1 MEQALRAEWR
11 HRLALRGWLLP
22 AAAGIFVFGL
32 GQELWSRYLPEYLRF
47 LGASAL
53 AVGAFGAL
61 SDLLDAAYAYPG
73 GWLSDHWGGRR
84 ALLFFGLLTAIGFV
98 VYFLWRSIAGV
109 FFGLFLVMAWK
120 SLGLPATFA
129 LIGEELSG
137 SRRIVGFTVQSILR
151 RIPIVIAPPLGG
163 LLIERLGM
171 ARGMRTGFAVSIA
184 LSLAMLLALHLA
196 FRRSSSP
203 LPPLPS
209 GEGRGEELQSESR
222 HGRSPAPTQELLLPP
237 GEGRGEVR
245 SSVVPASR
253 EAAAPAQELPL
264 PPGEGRGEGETK
276 VTPGSSVTL
285 HPTLKRLLVAD
296 CLIRLCEGLP
306 DVFLVVWALEVLRLS
321 PSEFGLATSV
331 LMGTSILSYLPAAA
345 LAERIE
351 KKPFVI
357 ATFLF
362 FTLFPI
368 AVLLSRSF
376 VQLLGAYVVGGLRE
390 IGEPAR
396 KALIVDLSPLD
407 ARGRTVGLYY
417 SIRGFTVAG
426 AALVG
431 GALWTIRPSLTF
443 LAAALLGLAGTLW
456 AAVALPSR
464 PAAVVEA
471 TR

>member
-1 MEQALRAEWR
+1 MAQVLRAGWR
-11 HRLALRGWLLP
+11 HRLALRGWLVP
-22 AAAGIFVFGL
+22 AATGIFVFGL
-32 GQELWSRYLPEYLRF
+32 GQELWFRYLPEYLRF

-53 AVGAFGAL
+53 TVGAFGAL

-73 GWLSDHWGGRR
+73 GWLSDRLGSRR
-84 ALLFFGLLTAIGFV
+84 ALLFFGALTAVGFV
-98 VYFLWRSIAGV
+98 AYFLWHSIAGV

-120 SLGLPATFA
+120 SLGLPATFS
-129 LIGEELSG
+129 LVGEELGG

-184 LSLAMLLALHLA
+184 LSLALLLALHLA
-196 FRRSSSP
+196 FRRGSSPRPP
-203 LPPLPS
+203 LPP
-209 GEGRGEELQSESR
+209 GEGYGEELQSQSR
-222 HGRSPAPTQELLLPP
+222 RERSHT
-237 GEGRGEVR
+237 
-245 SSVVPASR
+245 
-253 EAAAPAQELPL
+253 PAQELPL
-264 PPGEGRGEGETK
+264 SPGEGRGEGATDA
-276 VTPGSSVTL
+276 PSRSPFSL

-306 DVFLVVWALEVLRLS
+306 DVFLVVWALEALHLS
-321 PSEFGLATSV
+321 PSQFGLATAV
-331 LMGTSILSYLPAAA
+331 LMGTSILSYLPAAG

-362 FTLFPI
+362 FTLFPL

-396 KALIVDLSPLD
+396 KALIVDLSALG

-417 SIRGFTVAG
+417 SIRGFVVAG

-431 GALWTIRPSLTF
+431 GALWTIQPSLTF

-464 PAAVVEA
+464 PAAVPEEA
-471 TR
+471 R

>member
-1 MEQALRAEWR
+1 
-11 HRLALRGWLLP
+11 
-22 AAAGIFVFGL
+22 
-32 GQELWSRYLPEYLRF
+32 
-47 LGASAL
+47 
-53 AVGAFGAL
+53 
-61 SDLLDAAYAYPG
+61 
-73 GWLSDHWGGRR
+73 
-84 ALLFFGLLTAIGFV
+84 
-98 VYFLWRSIAGV
+98 
-109 FFGLFLVMAWK
+109 
-120 SLGLPATFA
+120 
-129 LIGEELSG
+129 
-137 SRRIVGFTVQSILR
+137 
-151 RIPIVIAPPLGG
+151 
-163 LLIERLGM
+163 
-171 ARGMRTGFAVSIA
+171 MR
-184 LSLAMLLALHLA
+184 
-196 FRRSSSP
+196 
-203 LPPLPS
+203 
-209 GEGRGEELQSESR
+209 
-222 HGRSPAPTQELLLPP
+222 
-237 GEGRGEVR
+237 
-245 SSVVPASR
+245 
-253 EAAAPAQELPL
+253 
-264 PPGEGRGEGETK
+264 
-276 VTPGSSVTL
+276 L

-306 DVFLVVWALEVLRLS
+306 DFFLVIWALEVLHLS
-321 PSEFGLATSV
+321 PSQFGLATSV

-368 AVLLSRSF
+368 AVLLSHSF

-396 KALIVDLSPLD
+396 KALIVDFSPLD

-443 LAAALLGLAGTLW
+443 LAAALLGIAGTLW

>member
-1 MEQALRAEWR
+1 MAEVLGAGWR

-32 GQELWSRYLPEYLRF
+32 GQELWFRYLPEYLRF

-73 GWLSDHWGGRR
+73 GWLSDRWGGRR
-84 ALLFFGLLTAIGFV
+84 ALLFFGSLTAMGFAV
-98 VYFLWRSIAGV
+98 FFLWHSIAGV

-129 LIGEELSG
+129 LVGEELSG
-137 SRRIVGFTVQSILR
+137 ARRIVGFTVQSILK

-163 LLIERLGM
+163 LLIERQGM
-171 ARGMRTGFAVSIA
+171 ARGMRAGFAISIA
-184 LSLAMLLALHLA
+184 LSVAMLLALRIA
-196 FRRSSSP
+196 FRR
-203 LPPLPS
+203 
-209 GEGRGEELQSESR
+209 E
-222 HGRSPAPTQELLLPP
+222 PAPL
-237 GEGRGEVR
+237 
-245 SSVVPASR
+245 
-253 EAAAPAQELPL
+253 LPL
-264 PPGEGRGEGETK
+264 PPGEGRGEGLTK
-276 VTPGSSVTL
+276 VTLGSSTTL

-306 DVFLVVWALEVLRLS
+306 DVFLVVWALEVLHLS
-321 PSEFGLATSV
+321 PTQFGLATSV

-362 FTLFPI
+362 FTLFPV
-368 AVLLSRSF
+368 AVLVSRSF

-390 IGEPAR
+390 VGEPAR
-396 KALIVDLSPLD
+396 KALIVDLSPIQ

-426 AALVG
+426 AALIG
-431 GALWTIRPSLTF
+431 GVLWTIRPSLTF
-443 LAAALLGLAGTLW
+443 LAAALLGVAGTLW

-464 PAAVVEA
+464 PAALLEA